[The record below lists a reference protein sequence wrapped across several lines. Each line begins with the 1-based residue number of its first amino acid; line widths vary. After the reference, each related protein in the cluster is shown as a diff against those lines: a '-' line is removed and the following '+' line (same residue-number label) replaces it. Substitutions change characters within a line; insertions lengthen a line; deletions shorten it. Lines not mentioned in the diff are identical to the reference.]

1 LEIVL
6 LDCSNPYHIVICIG
20 NIGISSYL
28 IASVSD
34 AFFILLYTIE
44 PILFESLLECS
55 DMSCIHQYN
64 SDFSIIV

>member
-28 IASVSD
+28 IAFVSD